1 MVLKDEK
8 KYDIEVNDL
17 VKTYKGSINAL
28 AGLSFSIRSGTIY
41 GLLGPNGAG
50 KSTTVKILTT
60 LSIPDSGE
68 AKVLGFNVI
77 SQPDKVRS
85 VIGCVSQRSG
95 VCFESTGRENLTLQG
110 QLHGMG
116 GKKLND
122 RVDELINIFKLNE
135 AANRST
141 LTYSGGMLRKLDI
154 AMGIIHNPQIL
165 FLDEP
170 TTGLDPEA
178 RSALWG
184 LITDL
189 SKMEKIT
196 ILLTSHYLD
205 EIDRL
210 ADCLA
215 IIDEGKVVV
224 EGSPK
229 QLKEELKGDII
240 KVEFQKHYSNN
251 NAHIK
256 NILQEQQ
263 GVKEVEVK
271 GREVMLQVS
280 NGSTILPN
288 ILQLIQSLSVEVLS
302 VEVIPPSLDVVYL
315 KYTGKSIEI

>member
-1 MVLKDEK
+1 MSF
-8 KYDIEVNDL
+8 KYDNKYAIEVNNL
-17 VKTYKGSINAL
+17 VKTYKDSIRAL
-28 AGLSFSIRSGTIY
+28 DGLSFSIKPGIIY

-60 LSIPDSGE
+60 LSRPNSGE
-68 AKVLGFNVI
+68 AKVLGIDVI
-77 SQPDKVRS
+77 SEPGKVRS
-85 VIGCVSQRSG
+85 VIGCVSQKSG
-95 VCFESTGRENLTLQG
+95 ICFESTGRENLILQG
-110 QLHGMG
+110 QLQGMG
-116 GKKLND
+116 GKQLND

-141 LTYSGGMLRKLDI
+141 MTYSGGMLRKLDI
-154 AMGIIHNPQIL
+154 AMGIIHNPQML

-178 RSALWG
+178 RGALWDI
-184 LITDL
+184 ITDL
-189 SKMEKIT
+189 SKMEKVT

-229 QLKEELKGDII
+229 QLKEELEGDII
-240 KVEFQKHYSNN
+240 KVELQKDYFSKKSQM
-251 NAHIK
+251 I

-263 GVKEVEVK
+263 GVKKVEVK
-271 GREVMLQVS
+271 GRKVQLQVG

-302 VEVIPPSLDVVYL
+302 VEVIPPSLDVVYF
-315 KYTGKSIEI
+315 KYTGKNIEN